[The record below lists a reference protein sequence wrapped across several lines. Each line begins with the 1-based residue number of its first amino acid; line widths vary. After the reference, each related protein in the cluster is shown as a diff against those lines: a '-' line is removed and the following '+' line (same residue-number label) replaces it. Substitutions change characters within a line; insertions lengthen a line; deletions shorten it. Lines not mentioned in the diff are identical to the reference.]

1 MKNFDIICAK
11 RGIFMTKDDFFKE
24 TINDI
29 EDALDKMAEFRR
41 DSFDAFLASKETIM
55 SIYDTIFNN
64 IDALKS
70 LAETDADYNVISNLL
85 NDIKDSVKILA
96 IKEDLH
102 SESSLK

>member
-1 MKNFDIICAK
+1 
-11 RGIFMTKDDFFKE
+11 MTKDDFFKE